1 MRNYGTNVY
10 SNNFEPQV
18 NGVLD
23 ARTKIEGP
31 ASDLTLDST
40 WTSKDGKQWACA
52 GLVVAVTNDPDD
64 NKNGLYLLLDD
75 DYSLTSNWKFIGSDV
90 DLSSKQD
97 VLVSGQNIKTIN
109 GNSILGSGNLE
120 IQGGGSAVT
129 VDDALSTI
137 STNPVQN
144 KVITEKINT
153 KQDLLVSGTSIKT
166 VNNTSLLGSG
176 NIDIPKGDKG
186 DTGAT
191 GADGITPTIGDNGNW
206 FLGSTDTGKPSR
218 GEKGDDASNLVYVTT
233 INFGQFIDDSTVTST
248 IQTEFENIISKWKQG
263 YVILYHST
271 NSDGSNTYDV
281 LLTERDEYT
290 GWYEFHITNNSIKYS
305 IKWDEGDSNIILTEE
320 TEFYKINLN
329 FSIITNNKEYT
340 SGEKAEVNR
349 IINNAKNNKK
359 IYFKTTHNSVSSSI
373 MSGIVNV
380 SYNGNEEITFSI
392 VQPNGDIK
400 YYSPNG
406 SNSGTYWKVWTV
418 EGKPTIVTL
427 NTTGM
432 LKRGRTSTLTLNSSD
447 VNKLVQLVN
456 NKSNYANCII
466 TYCGVEDTSSSDWQ
480 ERVILNH
487 TGSIYPPMDD
497 EETNYNFWLSFI
509 SGNEARVFYFDIS
522 LTIPVDGS
530 SPTAVASI
538 IKEKKFDSDTTIKQL
553 TTDSLFKYGRGEVI
567 SISSEDK
574 EILVSLF
581 SGGYSKIA
589 LFYNYNGNIGGGN
602 SYSAAVNVSGLLE
615 GSFTGAGSKDLTLTV
630 AAEGMVYKEILT
642 YNTSLNTW
650 ITKQD
655 PVICTEEIEA
665 DVKNNGYWWDKKT
678 GFIQQWGRV
687 SASADGTTI
696 TFTKPMQY
704 ALSATATPGIN
715 SNNVIVQIFSVTPT
729 QITVKPDIDC
739 VVYWHVIGYA
749 TE

>member
-31 ASDLTLDST
+31 ASDLILDST

-109 GNSILGSGNLE
+109 GNSILGPGNLE

-129 VDDALSTI
+129 VDDALSTT

-144 KVITEKINT
+144 KVVTEKINT
-153 KQDLLVSGTSIKT
+153 KQDTLVSGTSIKT
-166 VNNTSLLGSG
+166 VNNVSLLGSG

-191 GADGITPTIGDNGNW
+191 GTDGITPTIGDNGNW

-218 GEKGDDASNLVYVTT
+218 GEKGDNADNKVYVTT
-233 INFGQFIDDSTVTST
+233 FNFRNAIDGNRSVTPEEQDELNNIVNKYASQYVVLYRLYSDLDSIVSWGVVRATTNYEGISYFYIEDDYSRYRITYEQDSYTLLVNKLDDIYKTSLTFKDINNNDEYTAQQKQEVS
-248 IQTEFENIISKWKQG
+248 NIISEANKGKI
-263 YVILYHST
+263 ILYRQT
-271 NSDGSNTYDV
+271 YINSYGV
-281 LLTERDEYT
+281 L
-290 GWYEFHITNNSIKYS
+290 
-305 IKWDEGDSNIILTEE
+305 
-320 TEFYKINLN
+320 
-329 FSIITNNKEYT
+329 
-340 SGEKAEVNR
+340 SGELKVA
-349 IINNAKNNKK
+349 
-359 IYFKTTHNSVSSSI
+359 YT
-373 MSGIVNV
+373 
-380 SYNGNEEITFSI
+380 GNEEITFSI
-392 VQPNGDIK
+392 AQPNGDTK

-466 TYCGVEDTSSSDWQ
+466 TYCGVEDTSSSNWQ

-487 TGSIYPPMDD
+487 TGNIYPPMDD
-497 EETNYNFWLSFI
+497 EETNYDFWLSFI

-538 IKEKKFDSDTTIKQL
+538 IKEKKFGSDTTIKQL

-567 SISSEDK
+567 SMSSEDK

-581 SGGYSKIA
+581 NSGYKKTA
-589 LFYNYNGNIGGGN
+589 LFYTYDGNIGGGN
-602 SYSAAVNVSGLLE
+602 SYSAAVNVSGLLSS
-615 GSFTGAGSKDLTLTV
+615 SFTGAGSKDLTLTV

-642 YNTSLNTW
+642 YNTLLSTW
-650 ITKQD
+650 TTKQD
-655 PVICTEEIEA
+655 PVVCTEEIEA

-678 GFIQQWGRV
+678 GFVQQWGRV
-687 SASADGTTI
+687 AAKAEGTTI
-696 TFTKPMQY
+696 TLAKPMQFT
-704 ALSATATPGIN
+704 LSATATPGTN
-715 SNNVIVQIFSVTPT
+715 SNNIILQIFSTSGT
-729 QITVKPDIDC
+729 QLVVKPDTDC
-739 VVYWHVIGYA
+739 TVYWHVIGYA